1 MITSRRDIT
10 DTRVELSVKLQPEEL
25 KSAQLV
31 ALKRLSGNV
40 KVPGFRT
47 GKAPASMIL
56 KYVDQN
62 QLLDQTLD
70 AALSRGVADAFTE
83 AKLQVLDRPSVEIKK
98 FVPESELEFTAEAEI
113 IPTIKLADYKKL
125 AVKRPKVSVSKTE
138 VENVV
143 TRIRDGLAEKKSV
156 SRPAEIGDEVVID
169 FTGRINGEAFEGG
182 SATDYTLVLGSGA
195 FIPGFEDGIVGHKQ
209 DETFDVPVTFPQEYQ
224 VAKLKGA
231 NAVFEVTIKK
241 LSARILPEIDDNF
254 AAKAGP
260 FKTVAEMM
268 DDIRSQLKA
277 QKETEADDQYKDA
290 LVKALADKSEVP
302 LPEIL
307 VKDQVEM
314 VERDLR
320 QNLSYRGLT
329 LEDYLESQ
337 NFSGRD
343 DWLQK
348 EVRPVAEER
357 VKAGLVLSEL
367 SSKEKITVTKEEIAS
382 RKELYRQQYGRTPMN
397 DQLDSEEAER
407 DIANRLLTEKTVN
420 RLAELNSKSAE

>member
-1 MITSRRDIT
+1 
-10 DTRVELSVKLQPEEL
+10 
-25 KSAQLV
+25 
-31 ALKRLSGNV
+31 
-40 KVPGFRT
+40 
-47 GKAPASMIL
+47 
-56 KYVDQN
+56 
-62 QLLDQTLD
+62 
-70 AALSRGVADAFTE
+70 
-83 AKLQVLDRPSVEIKK
+83 
-98 FVPESELEFTAEAEI
+98 
-113 IPTIKLADYKKL
+113 
-125 AVKRPKVSVSKTE
+125 
-138 VENVV
+138 
-143 TRIRDGLAEKKSV
+143 
-156 SRPAEIGDEVVID
+156 
-169 FTGRINGEAFEGG
+169 
-182 SATDYTLVLGSGA
+182 
-195 FIPGFEDGIVGHKQ
+195 
-209 DETFDVPVTFPQEYQ
+209 
-224 VAKLKGA
+224 
-231 NAVFEVTIKK
+231 
-241 LSARILPEIDDNF
+241 
-254 AAKAGP
+254 
-260 FKTVAEMM
+260 
-268 DDIRSQLKA
+268 
-277 QKETEADDQYKDA
+277 
-290 LVKALADKSEVP
+290 LADKSEVP